1 MSRFRFAA
9 AVGAP
14 VLLALS
20 ACVDD
25 IPEYVGG
32 RDVATP
38 GAEAPRRVEFYG
50 VDLTGIGYDR
60 GDPGAPIVLVDF
72 SDFGCPYCGKHAT
85 ETQPALEAEFVRTGK
100 VFYKYV
106 PFVMG
111 MFPNG
116 DLSARA
122 AECGA
127 EQGRFWE
134 VHDLLYRNQRE
145 WKRTRAPDSLFA
157 VYARQAGLDQPRF
170 TACYAQDRGAM
181 RTRRANLAAQALGI
195 RATPTFFVNGRPVE
209 GALPLERF
217 QEVFRAMEA
226 LRQ

>member
-1 MSRFRFAA
+1 MPRFRLTA
-9 AVGAP
+9 
-14 VLLALS
+14 LALAS
-20 ACVDD
+20 SVAALSGCVDE
-25 IPEYVGG
+25 IPEYRGERG
-32 RDVATP
+32 VATP
-38 GAEAPRRVEFYG
+38 GAAAPRPVELYG

-60 GDPGAPIVLVDF
+60 GDPDAPIVVVDF
-72 SDFGCPYCGKHAT
+72 SDFGCPYCGRHAT
-85 ETQPALEAEFVRTGK
+85 ETQPALDAEFVGAGK

-157 VYARQAGLDQPRF
+157 AYAKAAGLDESRF
-170 TACYAQDRGAM
+170 AGCYAQDRGAV

-217 QEVFRAMEA
+217 QEMFRAMEA